1 MIKNVLVNGCSFSRG
16 PESWPY
22 YLQKNLNCNLVN
34 LSQAGAGN
42 LYIHNSTISE
52 LSRRSY
58 DLVIIMWSGLER
70 VDMQVEDISLFDQT
84 VCTSYSQSKL
94 NDWPEKNVYPINDQ
108 DYVEKNWVF
117 SCNGHDAYLKSIK
130 FADTNY
136 RYVGRDQAI
145 QQSLMHMISLQSI
158 LKQMKIPYLFTFYN
172 DYITEIKNNFLFQ
185 QLDSDNM
192 YTDQNINVMAKR
204 NNSFSQVDHPDIP
217 ANARH
222 PGGKIHKMWA
232 DLIEIKLHEHNS
244 K

>member
-1 MIKNVLVNGCSFSRG
+1 
-16 PESWPY
+16 
-22 YLQKNLNCNLVN
+22 
-34 LSQAGAGN
+34 
-42 LYIHNSTISE
+42 
-52 LSRRSY
+52 
-58 DLVIIMWSGLER
+58 MWSGLER
-70 VDMQVEDISLFDQT
+70 VDVQVKDISLFDQT

-94 NDWPEKNVYPINDQ
+94 NDWPEKIVYPVNDQ

-117 SCNGHDAYLKSIK
+117 SCNGYDAYLQSIK

-145 QQSLMHMISLQSI
+145 QQSIIHMISLQSI

-185 QLDSDNM
+185 QLDSNNM
-192 YTDQNINVMAKR
+192 YTDQNINAIAKR
-204 NNSFSQVDHPDIP
+204 NNSFNQFEHPDMP

-222 PGGKIHKMWA
+222 PSSKIHKMWA
-232 DLIEIKLHEHNS
+232 DLIEIKLHEFKS